1 MAAPAASASS
11 RPARPSEPDIC
22 AHAASGGSRVSS
34 TSYERSGPAE
44 TVAGFLAAASI
55 FVSLTGI
62 AYRPLRLIPLAIVF
76 ALIAAGIGGRSL
88 RLATWAV
95 AIGALAFAV
104 GMAAAVITSNPLW

>member
-1 MAAPAASASS
+1 M
-11 RPARPSEPDIC
+11 
-22 AHAASGGSRVSS
+22 SS
-34 TSYERSGPAE
+34 TPYERARPAE
-44 TVAGFLAAASI
+44 TIAGFLAAASI

-62 AYRPLRLIPLAIVF
+62 AYRPLRLIPLAILF

-95 AIGALAFAV
+95 GIGAVSFAV